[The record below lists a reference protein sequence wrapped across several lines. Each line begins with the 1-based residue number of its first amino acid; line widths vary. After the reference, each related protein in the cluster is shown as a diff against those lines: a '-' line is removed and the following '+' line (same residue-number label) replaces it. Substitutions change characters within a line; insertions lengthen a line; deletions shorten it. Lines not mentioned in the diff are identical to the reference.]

1 MDDARPPYIV
11 FSSSGAGAIDAGAW
25 DAHAQRF
32 FGTRLRGAGDGRVRV
47 MTDGE
52 HDGERLL
59 VGRERSAADLS
70 LAEEGERRAG
80 GGGLIHVARR
90 CGSVWL
96 VTRETEDDRIALRLA
111 MILASVHLGPIVDPR
126 GPDLFGVKTA
136 RSKLDAPSA

>member
-1 MDDARPPYIV
+1 MDDPRPPYIV
-11 FSSSGAGAIDAGAW
+11 FSSSGSRTLDAGAW

-32 FGTRLRGAGDGRVRV
+32 FKTRLRGAGDGRVRV
-47 MTDGE
+47 IPEGE
-52 HDGERLL
+52 PEGERRL
-59 VGRERSAADLS
+59 VVRESSAADMA

-136 RSKLDAPSA
+136 RAKVDAPSA